1 MNYANAL
8 VGLRHAFL
16 TRKDAA
22 TILGYKDP
30 RSIDRLISDGKLKA
44 IKLDTGAVRI
54 YGKELERFYAGG
66 VSNA

>member
-1 MNYANAL
+1 MDYTNAL

-22 TILGYKDP
+22 NILGYKDT
-30 RSIDRLISDGKLKA
+30 RSIDRLISNGKLKS

-54 YGKELERFYAGG
+54 YGKELEKFAIKGG
-66 VSNA
+66 IS

>member
-16 TRKDAA
+16 TRKEVAN
-22 TILGYKDP
+22 ILGYKDP
-30 RSIDRLISDGKLKA
+30 RTIDRLISDGKLKA

>member
-1 MNYANAL
+1 MDYANAL

-22 TILGYKDP
+22 NILGYKDT
-30 RSIDRLISDGKLKA
+30 RSIDRLISNGKLKA